1 MPPVPPCRDAAGRGT
16 APPLSWGVVE
26 GQCAA
31 VKVCPST
38 TAARR
43 SPSPNFVQGGKLA
56 LSLLLLAAAP
66 LPDRAEALRS
76 LVALDLRVAV
86 IGNRLSTANVA
97 ACVRRAPQTGI
108 VFHDLAQFSG
118 KDREAAAK
126 TFGLGANPAISAV
139 VPGSIADQ
147 AGLRAG
153 DAIIALN
160 DQPFGPVDPK
170 DPYARIARIESA
182 TERGPTILAV
192 ARPGGP
198 KSFVLAGTP
207 GCASRVQVIPGRKLN
222 ARADGTYVQ
231 LTSAV
236 AEYAADDN
244 ELAVIIAHEMAHNIH
259 GHKERL
265 DRDGRSGANI
275 RATEIEADM
284 TSLKLLKTAGY
295 DPKAAARFWQRFGK
309 KTGAGIFS
317 DGTHQRTK
325 ARVAMLEAE
334 AAKLAQ

>member
-1 MPPVPPCRDAAGRGT
+1 MIRGVG
-16 APPLSWGVVE
+16 L
-26 GQCAA
+26 
-31 VKVCPST
+31 
-38 TAARR
+38 
-43 SPSPNFVQGGKLA
+43 LA
-56 LSLLLLAAAP
+56 LIAVAAAP
-66 LPDRAEALRS
+66 LPDRAEALHS

-86 IGNRLSTANVA
+86 ISNRLATANVA
-97 ACVRRAPQTGI
+97 SCVRRAPQTGI

-160 DQPFGPVDPK
+160 DQPLGPVDPK
-170 DPYARIARIESA
+170 DPYARIARIEAA

-207 GCASRVQVIPGRKLN
+207 GCASRVQVVPGRKLN
-222 ARADGTYVQ
+222 AHADGIYVQ
-231 LTSAV
+231 LTTAV

-244 ELAVIIAHEMAHNIH
+244 ELAVIIAHEMAHNIL

-265 DRDGRSGANI
+265 DRDGRNRANI
-275 RATEIEADM
+275 RATEIEADVF
-284 TSLKLLKTAGY
+284 SLKLLKSAGY
-295 DPKAAARFWQRFGK
+295 DPHAAARFWSRR
-309 KTGAGIFS
+309 GASREYKILYDFLS
-317 DGTHQRTK
+317 TGTHQRTK
-325 ARVAMLEAE
+325 DRVATLEAE